1 MTTIYNIN
9 LPSTPSLG
17 DLLNSTMM
25 FGMDQYLQ
33 EEEGGFKA
41 TWDKVQQSK
50 HCCGITNY
58 TDWGSAV
65 PSSCY
70 ENNGND
76 VYTRGC
82 FDIVMSDVS
91 DDIYT
96 IFGSCVSFVVLEMF
110 AIAVIISTS

>member
-1 MTTIYNIN
+1 MI
-9 LPSTPSLG
+9 
-17 DLLNSTMM
+17 NSTMM

-33 EEEGGFKA
+33 EGEGGGGFVA

-50 HCCGITNY
+50 LCCGITNY
-58 TDWGSAV
+58 TDWGSAI
-65 PSSCY
+65 PRSCY
-70 ENNGND
+70 NNTND

-82 FDIVMSDVS
+82 LDIVTNDVI

-110 AIAVIISTS
+110 AIAVIVSTS